1 MSERASGA
9 PAGRSAARVSAV
21 VWGLVGLVLLVV
33 IWEGYKALGP
43 ATGVQL
49 FDTSIL
55 PKTDDRSMPHLL
67 AMLQRALE
75 PVNSSAG
82 SQPVWVAVAG
92 AALTSLGVAAVG
104 WGIGSLVG
112 FLLALLMQRLQVA
125 ERAVLPWLILSQT
138 VPLIAL
144 APVIVAWGGKIQ
156 IGTFSWDRWMSVA
169 VIASYLAF
177 FPVAVGALR
186 GLQSPDTIHV
196 ELMRT
201 YNAGWIKTML
211 RLRLPAS
218 VPYLLPALRLGA
230 ASAIVGTV
238 VAEVS
243 TGYKGGIGRM
253 IIEFAQSG
261 TSDPAKAYAP
271 IAGAVILGLASAGF
285 VALLGL
291 ALKRFNRQEA
301 SS

>member
-1 MSERASGA
+1 MTMTRGADRTKSRAS
-9 PAGRSAARVSAV
+9 AV
-21 VWGLVGLVLLVV
+21 LWGVLGIVV
-33 IWEGYKALGP
+33 LAVLWEGYKAVGP
-43 ATGVQL
+43 VAGVEL
-49 FDTSIL
+49 FGTSIL
-55 PKTDDRSMPHLL
+55 PKTDDRSMPHLVD
-67 AMLQRALE
+67 MLTRAIE
-75 PVNSSAG
+75 PVNTSAG
-82 SQPVWVAVAG
+82 SPPVWVAVIG
-92 AALTSLGVAAVG
+92 AALNSLGVAAVG
-104 WGIGSLVG
+104 WAVGSVVG
-112 FLLALLMQRLQVA
+112 FLIALLMQRLHVA

-156 IGTFSWDRWMSVA
+156 IGAFSWDRWMSVA

-186 GLQSPDTIHV
+186 GLQSPDAIHV

-201 YNAGWIKTML
+201 YNAGWFRTLLK
-211 RLRLPAS
+211 LRLPAS

-271 IAGAVILGLASAGF
+271 IAGAVVLGLVSAAI
-285 VALLGL
+285 VALIGL
-291 ALKRFNRQEA
+291 SLKRFNRQEA
-301 SS
+301 AS

>member
-1 MSERASGA
+1 MTRPGV
-9 PAGRSAARVSAV
+9 RFSAV
-21 VWGLVGLVLLVV
+21 LWGLAGLVLLAVL
-33 IWEGYKALGP
+33 WEGYKAVGP
-43 ATGVQL
+43 VTGVQ
-49 FDTSIL
+49 FFGQSIL
-55 PKTDDRSMPHLL
+55 PKTDDRSMPHLVD
-67 AMLQRALE
+67 MVTRALQ
-75 PVNSSAG
+75 PVNSAVG
-82 SQPVWVAVAG
+82 SPPVWVSVIG
-92 AALTSLGVAAVG
+92 AALNSLGVAAVG
-104 WGIGSLVG
+104 WVAGSVVG
-112 FLLALLMQRLQVA
+112 FLLALLMQRLRVA

-156 IGTFSWDRWMSVA
+156 IGAFSWDRWMSVA

-186 GLQSPDTIHV
+186 GLQSPDAIHL

-201 YNAGWIKTML
+201 YNAGWFKTLL

-218 VPYLLPALRLGA
+218 VPYLIPALRLGA

-271 IAGAVILGLASAGF
+271 IAGAVILGLVSAGL
-285 VALLGL
+285 VALVGL

-301 SS
+301 AS

>member
-1 MSERASGA
+1 MTRAG
-9 PAGRSAARVSAV
+9 GRSYAV
-21 VWGLVGLVLLVV
+21 LWGLIGVIILLAL
-33 IWEGYKALGP
+33 WEGYKALGP
-43 ATGVQL
+43 SSGVEL
-49 FDTSIL
+49 FGQGIL
-55 PKTDDRSMPHLL
+55 PKTDDRSMPHLW
-67 AMLQRALE
+67 AMVQRAAE

-82 SQPVWVAVAG
+82 SPPVWLAVIG
-92 AALTSLGVAAVG
+92 AALNSLGVAAVG
-104 WGIGSLVG
+104 WAVGSVIGL
-112 FLLALLMQRLQVA
+112 LLAILMQRLRVA

-144 APVIVAWGGKIQ
+144 APLIVAWGGKIQ
-156 IGTFSWDRWMSVA
+156 IGAFSWDRWMSVA
-169 VIASYLAF
+169 VIAAYLAF

-186 GLQSPDTIHV
+186 GLQSPDTIHL
-196 ELMRT
+196 ELMRS
-201 YNAGWIKTML
+201 YDAGWFKTL
-211 RLRLPAS
+211 VRLRLPAS

-253 IIEFAQSG
+253 IVEFAQSG

-271 IAGAVILGLASAGF
+271 IAGAVVLGLVAAGL

-291 ALKRFNRQEA
+291 GLKRFNRQEV